1 MIENNLHIGISGPVY
16 LPSLNIKCTENRSN
30 WPTGMGGSP
39 VNLEI
44 NALLNRGYKV
54 SVFSLSP
61 EIESDKG
68 FEYHEGNFSI
78 YIGPFR
84 KRVRDRC
91 LDFFKIERNFL
102 KNKINRVCPDVIHAH
117 WQYEWAWGALS
128 SNIPCLVT
136 CHDDPLRILK
146 LNTNLY
152 RFIRFLMAKI
162 VYRKGNYFTT
172 VSPETGKGITRHSK
186 TSIKVIPNFVTKEY
200 FDFNRI
206 REINRGVKIAMI
218 NNSFNSSKNVKIGIE
233 AFAEFK
239 KTNIAELHLFGND
252 HEKGGIA
259 NTWAEEKGISEQVY
273 FHGIFSPLKLRQALS
288 DCHILLHTSKE
299 ESFGMVLIESMAMGI
314 PVVAGSKS
322 GGIPWVLSRGGGVL
336 VDINNVNDIL
346 NGIEKVLSEYNSFSK
361 EARLATKERFSEDV
375 VIDAYIEEI
384 YKVKEKVNG

>member
-1 MIENNLHIGISGPVY
+1 MLKHIGISGPVY
-16 LPSLNIKCTENRSN
+16 LPSLDIKFIGNRNN

-44 NALLNRGYKV
+44 NGLLARGYKV

-61 EIESDKG
+61 DIEANNL
-68 FEYHEGNFSI
+68 FEYHEENLSL

-84 KRVRDRC
+84 KRARHRC

-102 KNKINRVCPDVIHAH
+102 KNKINEVSPDVVHAH
-117 WQYEWAWGALS
+117 WQYEWAWGSLS

-136 CHDDPLRILK
+136 CHDDPLKILR

-172 VSPETGKGITRHSK
+172 VSPETAKGITKHSK
-186 TSIKVIPNFVTKEY
+186 TSIKIIPNFVTKDY
-200 FDFNRI
+200 FDLYKVRD
-206 REINRGVKIAMI
+206 INQTIKIVMI
-218 NNSFNSSKNVKIGIE
+218 NNSFNSSKNVKIGIK

-239 KTNIAELHLFGND
+239 KTKKAELHLFGND
-252 HEKGGIA
+252 HEKGGVA
-259 NTWAEEKGISEQVY
+259 NVWSNKKGISDQVY
-273 FHGIFSPLKLRQALS
+273 FRGAFSPSKLMEVLS

-314 PVVAGSKS
+314 PVVAGNRS
-322 GGIPWVLSRGGGVL
+322 GGVPWVLSKGGGVL
-336 VDINNVNDIL
+336 VDINNVNYIVR
-346 NGIEKVLSEYNSFSK
+346 GIEEIVKNYDNFSK
-361 EARLATKERFSEDV
+361 EASLVTIERFSEDV
-375 VIDAYIEEI
+375 VIDAYLEEI
-384 YKVKEKVNG
+384 YKLIK